1 MVKSKNGNLKKD
13 LVKIKANI
21 PIVIFIINFKRLKII
36 LKINKI
42 ISNKISNIK
51 VNLLII
57 LDYLLFGKL
66 FIFLFLV
73 IYITPIT
80 YIKT

>member
-51 VNLLII
+51 VNLL
-57 LDYLLFGKL
+57 
-66 FIFLFLV
+66 
-73 IYITPIT
+73 
-80 YIKT
+80 